1 MKHITILCSMLLFSM
16 LTIAQKRNCP
26 SNFDLN
32 TMKSQEP
39 ARYQRYID
47 LENFTSR
54 FASGIGNAGER
65 LSDLNGVITIP
76 VVVHVLHQGEAVGTG
91 RNISVAQI
99 QSQIDVLNEDFRRLN
114 ADRTNTPAAF
124 AGVASDPGFEFRLA
138 CQDPNGN
145 ATTGILRRQT
155 SRANYTVTLNANQ
168 TVNETATGIKMTA
181 IAGEDPWPTSRYLNI
196 WVCTLNGGILGYATF
211 PADFAANP
219 NVDGVVIN
227 TTSMG
232 RVGNVV
238 APFHR
243 GRTATHEIGHW
254 LNLRHI
260 WGDAN
265 CGDDQV
271 GDTPTQQTSNFG
283 CPAFPRRTC
292 GNTTNGDMFMNYM
305 DYTNDL
311 CMNIYTAGQR
321 TRARAVFATGGP
333 RAAFIDNYFRIQTP
347 AATVGCTS
355 GTVLL
360 TNTTCLAPTWSV
372 VSGGATIVSGQGTNA
387 CTFSTF
393 SLGAVTIRATAGNY
407 LSEVT
412 VNNGV
417 TITST
422 TNGCVGGYQQWF
434 LNTTP
439 STAGSN
445 WSWTVNYLGTNSQ
458 ITISTPSS
466 PSTGVSVKGGGAVRL
481 NYTDACGVAR
491 QDGITVYSSCPQ
503 FRIAASPNPAS
514 GNINLSILL
523 ADEKSSS
530 NTEAASIS
538 PIRIKAS
545 KGQTI
550 ISLFDANSNKI
561 VRQWKNAETKNMQ
574 YKLNINGLT
583 KGVYILQV
591 DRDESSKLTKI
602 IIE

>member
-1 MKHITILCSMLLFSM
+1 MKHINILFSILLFSV
-16 LTIAQKRNCP
+16 LASAQSRNCP
-26 SNFDLN
+26 TTVNLN
-32 TMKSQEP
+32 SMKSQDP
-39 ARYQRYID
+39 ARYQRYMD

-138 CQDPNGN
+138 CQDPSGN

-155 SRANYTVTLNANQ
+155 TRASYTVGNPI
-168 TVNETATGIKMTA
+168 NETTTGIKMTA

-232 RVGNVV
+232 RVDNVV

-305 DYTNDL
+305 DYTDDL
-311 CMNIYTAGQR
+311 CMNVYSAGQR
-321 TRARAVFATGGP
+321 TRARAVFAAGGP

-355 GTVLL
+355 GTVTL

-407 LSEVT
+407 ISEIT

-417 TITST
+417 TIIST

-434 LNTTP
+434 LNATP

-445 WSWTVNYLGTNSQ
+445 WNWSVNFLGTNSQ
-458 ITISTPSS
+458 ITISSPSS
-466 PSTGVSVKGGGAVRL
+466 PSTWVSVKGGGTVRL
-481 NYTDACGVAR
+481 NYTDVCGAAR
-491 QDGITVYSSCPQ
+491 QDGLTVYSGCPP

-514 GNINLSILL
+514 GSINLAILP
-523 ADEKSSS
+523 ADEKNSSS
-530 NTEAASIS
+530 TDVTGIV
-538 PIRIKAS
+538 PLRIKAS

-550 ISLFDANSNKI
+550 ISLFDANTSKI
-561 VRQWKNAETKNMQ
+561 ARQWKNTETKTMN
-574 YKLNINGLT
+574 YKLNITGLT
-583 KGVYILQV
+583 KGIYILQV
-591 DRDESSKLTKI
+591 DRDGESKMTKI
-602 IIE
+602 IVE